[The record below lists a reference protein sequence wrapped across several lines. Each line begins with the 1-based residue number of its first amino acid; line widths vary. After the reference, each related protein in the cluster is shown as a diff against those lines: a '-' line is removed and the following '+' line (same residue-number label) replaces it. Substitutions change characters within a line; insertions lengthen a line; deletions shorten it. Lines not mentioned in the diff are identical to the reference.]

1 MHGLVAAVDWHLV
14 RTRIF
19 DPNHAFAQAL
29 FRTVYIAVVA
39 QIFGVLLGLASAL
52 FQMSRWR
59 VLRVISYVYV
69 LLIRGTPLI
78 VQIFFMY
85 YGANLLLGHDLFPRE
100 VNLGLFTLDG
110 VIVAGTVALAVN
122 EGAYMSEIIRAG
134 IASVDRGQMEA
145 AKSVGMPYRL
155 AMRRIVL
162 PQAARIIVPP
172 LGNEFNGMIKNTSL
186 LAFIGVYELFLDAEQ
201 GYSVTF
207 KPTEYFIGV
216 AFWYLVLTT
225 IWSLVQVQIERKL
238 GASDREEGESWVQ
251 RILGIQAAGSRGA
264 R

>member
-69 LLIRGTPLI
+69 LLIR
-78 VQIFFMY
+78 
-85 YGANLLLGHDLFPRE
+85 GHDLFPRE